1 MADTLRRLAN
11 SETCRLLQDKM
22 EDWYKDYHINSCDNN
37 LNVCCELLELH
48 AKIQGQLF
56 TILSVT
62 AREGGQYAGVETLK
76 SRFLPWLGSCFTTSS
91 SSADS
96 SFSLLQASILIT
108 IGPLYCYGGYHEK
121 DLQRLE
127 TQLASTRS
135 ELSNVR
141 QDLIEAQI
149 ELEDTKTKSA
159 STLLATEE
167 EILQLR
173 SELRSTQDKLELR
186 KLDSLDD
193 YERQIRLLKD
203 EISILSA
210 EKSLLQGRI
219 SRSRSPSPLR
229 HSSRSSSPFLR
240 SESPARLTNS
250 SRRARLISRFNDIFA
265 NDRLDAQNL
274 LRRYIDELEMVQRII
289 FIATVESFHAAKMAF
304 RQFKLRVRKT
314 LSPSHL
320 GPESLEDA
328 VIDYIVRNLDCYDVQ
343 SSVNEVISAMNVNP
357 KISFP
362 PEVDFILISGFI
374 REVCRLAFAMQ
385 TLEEPLDIGFAVDGE
400 LFGENKFKQGY
411 LRTYDSDM
419 RASTVYYHVWPALVQ
434 NNKVIVKGEA
444 VTRRLNQSGLLLIQ
458 PGLSF
463 RCPRPQAS
471 SGSLQ
476 HQLLSCPAVLN
487 ARVCAPPTSYLH
499 TASGFCFLAC
509 VKSGNNLDSASP
521 CSLRSWTI
529 PRVTS
534 ELRRLWIPFPAT
546 ARKPQ
551 PSANLQP
558 RVSDN
563 YTEIKISDTCTP
575 QKQYAG
581 WKQRRKNPL
590 RPYRK
595 RRIHLLR
602 VRVERIRGTYSLG
615 SHARGPTHDRQ
626 MNQPLYTVLHLSCM
640 AYGPAQGL
648 FISKSTLPAQ
658 VQNIP
663 WRGIG

>member
-11 SETCRLLQDKM
+11 SETCRLLQDKL

-96 SFSLLQASILIT
+96 SFSLLQESLERDRKLRDISASQ
-108 IGPLYCYGGYHEK
+108 EK

-210 EKSLLQGRI
+210 EKSLLHGRL

-400 LFGENKFKQGY
+400 LFGENKY
-411 LRTYDSDM
+411 RRTYDSELT
-419 RASTVYYHVWPALVQ
+419 APLVCYHVWPTLMESDT
-434 NNKVIVKGEA
+434 VIVKGEA
-444 VTRRLNQSGLLLIQ
+444 VTKRGALWS
-458 PGLSF
+458 PGKS
-463 RCPRPQAS
+463 RSRS
-471 SGSLQ
+471 SSPIR
-476 HQLLSCPAVLN
+476 S
-487 ARVCAPPTSYLH
+487 R
-499 TASGFCFLAC
+499 
-509 VKSGNNLDSASP
+509 SASP
-521 CSLRSWTI
+521 GRALTSRSRS
-529 PRVTS
+529 PS
-534 ELRRLWIPFPAT
+534 PLRRSGT
-546 ARKPQ
+546 
-551 PSANLQP
+551 P
-558 RVSDN
+558 R
-563 YTEIKISDTCTP
+563 
-575 QKQYAG
+575 
-581 WKQRRKNPL
+581 
-590 RPYRK
+590 
-595 RRIHLLR
+595 
-602 VRVERIRGTYSLG
+602 
-615 SHARGPTHDRQ
+615 
-626 MNQPLYTVLHLSCM
+626 
-640 AYGPAQGL
+640 
-648 FISKSTLPAQ
+648 F
-658 VQNIP
+658 
-663 WRGIG
+663 